1 MKPVLILMGAK
12 QNVICGI
19 V

>member
-1 MKPVLILMGAK
+1 MGAK